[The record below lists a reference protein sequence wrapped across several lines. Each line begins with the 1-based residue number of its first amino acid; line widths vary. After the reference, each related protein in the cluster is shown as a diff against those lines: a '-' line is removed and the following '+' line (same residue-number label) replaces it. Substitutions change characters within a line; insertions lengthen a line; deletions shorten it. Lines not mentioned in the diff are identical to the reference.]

1 VKDIYDIVAEIDAVP
16 EAPVALATLV
26 KAEGSSY
33 RRPGAR
39 LLISAGGHTVGSLS
53 GGCIEEEIAARAADV
68 IQSGEPVVVEFDTRR
83 RFGCHG
89 KIYVLI
95 ERIGRE
101 FLEQLRAELEARRSC
116 SIVTTVQGS
125 TVHRSASVRWPNE
138 EPTDFPATPFVQEIH
153 PPIRLI
159 MVGDGPDSLPLQRL
173 CSVLG
178 WQSIAVGSASD
189 LMTQPD
195 EWTAAIVKSHNFG
208 RDFVALAKLLPLNL
222 RYVGLIGPKKRRD
235 ELLNGLLEIGISMTP
250 GFFAPAGLDLNAETP
265 EEIALGVVSEIQRVF
280 AHGSG
285 QSLRDRKQPIHDRK
299 EPAVRNPAS

>member
-1 VKDIYDIVAEIDAVP
+1 VKDIYDIVAEIDANAG
-16 EAPVALATLV
+16 APLALATLV
-26 KAEGSSY
+26 KTEGSSY
-33 RRPGAR
+33 RRAGAR
-39 LLISAGGHTVGSLS
+39 LAIFPGGHTVGSLS
-53 GGCIEEEIAARAADV
+53 GGCIEEEIAARAAEV
-68 IQSGEPVVVEFDTRR
+68 IQSGEPVVAEFDTRR

-89 KIYVLI
+89 KIYILI
-95 ERIGRE
+95 ERIGRK
-101 FLEQLRAELEARRSC
+101 FLQPLRAEIEGRRNC
-116 SIVTTVQGS
+116 FIVTTAEGS
-125 TVHRSASVRWPNE
+125 SVHRSAFFKTPNE
-138 EPTDFPATPFVQEIH
+138 ASDNFPAAPFVQEIH

-159 MVGDGPDSLPLQRL
+159 MFGDGPDSLPLQRL

-178 WQSIAVGSASD
+178 WQSVAISSATD
-189 LMTQPD
+189 LLVEPD

-280 AHGSG
+280 AEGSG

-299 EPAVRNPAS
+299 QTGVRNPVI